1 MVPRQDNEQ
10 GSPTEEEDVMK
21 KIGEYTI
28 KGSVLAEDSATVP
41 KRITL
46 FDGRFDTGY
55 RITKFEIASK
65 GNKTEDVQGVLAT
78 VDGLTPVEDWNF
90 GDQRELAYGIWN
102 FWDYNNISVQS
113 FIDPDNLVVEDLYLY
128 STNSYRLNYII
139 TLEKYDIS
147 DWQGALALVR
157 NNAQSV

>member
-1 MVPRQDNEQ
+1 MEPGEDHEQ
-10 GSPTEEEDVMK
+10 GPPTKEEDVMK
-21 KIGEYTI
+21 KIGTYTL
-28 KGSVLAEDSATVP
+28 KGSVLESDAATVP
-41 KRITL
+41 KRISL

-65 GNKTEDVQGVLAT
+65 GNKTEDVSGVLAT
-78 VDGLTPVEDWNF
+78 VEDLTPIEDWNF
-90 GDQRELAYGIWN
+90 GDQRELAYGVWN
-102 FWDYNNISVQS
+102 FWDYNGFFTQS

-128 STNSYRLNYII
+128 ATNAYRVNYII
-139 TLEKYDIS
+139 TLDKYDIS

>member
-55 RITKFEIASK
+55 RVTKFEIATK

-90 GDQRELAYGIWN
+90 GDQRELAMGYGTSGITT
-102 FWDYNNISVQS
+102 ISP
-113 FIDPDNLVVEDLYLY
+113 FNHL
-128 STNSYRLNYII
+128 STLITWLSRICICIPRTLTGSTTSSRLRSM
-139 TLEKYDIS
+139 IS
-147 DWQGALALVR
+147 PTGRVL
-157 NNAQSV
+157 

>member
-1 MVPRQDNEQ
+1 
-10 GSPTEEEDVMK
+10 MK

-28 KGSVLAEDSATVP
+28 KGSMLAEDSATVP

-78 VDGLTPVEDWNF
+78 EDGLTPVGDWNF

-102 FWDYNNISVQS
+102 FWDYNGFFSQG
-113 FIDPDNLVVEDLYLY
+113 FIDPDNMVIEDLYLY

-139 TLEKYDIS
+139 TLDKYDIT
-147 DWQGALALVR
+147 DWQGALSMVR
-157 NNAQSV
+157 NKSQA